1 MSVNWKPSTEEAH
14 AALPRKRHPR
24 AKDLGWEEVMAEI
37 ERGNTVMIEY
47 HDDKERGSL
56 ARAIGRRASQHG
68 ITVDQRPGD
77 GYISVRMVA
86 EGTQEKG
93 KRTQSRSGTI
103 RPGGQ
108 SATVTQLSA

>member
-14 AALPRKRHPR
+14 AALPTKRHPR
-24 AKDLGWEEVMAEI
+24 AKDPAWEEVMAEI

-47 HDDKERGSL
+47 HNDKERGSL

-77 GYISVRMVA
+77 GYISVRMVPESEQGEPA
-86 EGTQEKG
+86 TGRKARRG
-93 KRTQSRSGTI
+93 KAGRD
-103 RPGGQ
+103 
-108 SATVTQLSA
+108 ATSQQ

>member
-24 AKDLGWEEVMAEI
+24 AKDPAWEEVMAEI
-37 ERGNTVMIEY
+37 ERGNTVMIEF

-86 EGTQEKG
+86 EAAQGEKG
-93 KRTQSRSGTI
+93 SGRKARAGRSGQGAN
-103 RPGGQ
+103 PQ
-108 SATVTQLSA
+108 Q